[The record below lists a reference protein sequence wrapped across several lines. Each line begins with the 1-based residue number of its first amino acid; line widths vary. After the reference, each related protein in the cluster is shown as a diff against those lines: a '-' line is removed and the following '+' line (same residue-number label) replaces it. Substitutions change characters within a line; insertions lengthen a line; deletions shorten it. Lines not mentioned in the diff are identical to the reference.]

1 MKLNEWIDTRPQIT
15 LGEIEQERRETKAK
29 IVSAIG
35 GVITGIVLLAATTT
49 HFPPHLQYLGPD
61 DMAGRTTMN
70 MSTKNK
76 PTF

>member
-1 MKLNEWIDTRPQIT
+1 MKLNDWIDTRPQIT

-49 HFPPHLQYLGPD
+49 IFH
-61 DMAGRTTMN
+61 
-70 MSTKNK
+70 
-76 PTF
+76 PTYNIWGLIVWFNQTIN